1 MTQTAQ
7 APLSQADRHLLFGG
21 TSFVSRLTST
31 STCVR
36 WATSPSSEFVM
47 RQVFWVRVCRI
58 DLVKRCWHSSS
69 RRRKHSALQRISEV
83 VRGAMTDVIC
93 LQLAMLLL
101 VSPST
106 TRLP

>member
-1 MTQTAQ
+1 
-7 APLSQADRHLLFGG
+7 
-21 TSFVSRLTST
+21 
-31 STCVR
+31 
-36 WATSPSSEFVM
+36 M

-83 VRGAMTDVIC
+83 VRGEMTDVIC

-106 TRLP
+106 TRLPFC